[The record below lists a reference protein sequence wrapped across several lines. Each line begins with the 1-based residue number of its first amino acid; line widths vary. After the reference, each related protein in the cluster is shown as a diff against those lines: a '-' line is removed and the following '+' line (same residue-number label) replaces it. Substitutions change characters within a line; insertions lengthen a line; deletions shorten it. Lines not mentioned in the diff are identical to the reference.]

1 MAAVVLF
8 CFLLYIIGGTAAH
21 NHMKISSIILLL
33 FSSFHVSAQELF
45 PSIHQRE
52 SEFYR
57 TNPERVGSEVV
68 RSEGKHHASLKK
80 GESLNGI
87 IYGFHPYWMNGA
99 EVNYDFSLLTH
110 LAYFNGDVD
119 AATGNFSSTHS
130 WSSAAAVTKAKQH
143 GVKVHFTITQFSD
156 HTTLFNSYPS
166 KMNLIKNIIAQINV
180 RGADGCNVDVEGTSG
195 FTTALADSFR
205 MFIKTLGDSL
215 HARGKELC
223 VELPAVDWSSG
234 WFVFGPAFFS
244 FVGNSADHY
253 FLMAYDYWWSG
264 SSTAGPV
271 APLRSSQVT
280 SSWHALRSIH
290 TYLSKGCPPKKL
302 IAGFPYYGL
311 DWPTVSSA
319 AMAAATADANS
330 RTYSVVKNNYIDTIP
345 PSRQFWSSTYNTRYY
360 SYVSGSTWRQTWY
373 DDSLSL
379 SMKYD
384 SIRALNIAGTG
395 MWALGYD
402 GAEKELW
409 NALRRS
415 FVTTVHDDGAVP
427 VRFELSQNF
436 PNPFNPSTELRF
448 TVQSGGTASLK
459 VYSII
464 GKQIGILFNDRTE
477 SGKEYRVRF
486 DAAGYPS
493 GVYIALLES
502 AGQTRIRRM
511 VLVK

>member
-1 MAAVVLF
+1 MKYLKL
-8 CFLLYIIGGTAAH
+8 CFLLFGIP
-21 NHMKISSIILLL
+21 LLN
-33 FSSFHVSAQELF
+33 AQEGS

-57 TNPERVGSEVV
+57 AHPERVDAITIPSAEQP
-68 RSEGKHHASLKK
+68 KTALKK

-87 IYGFHPYWMNGA
+87 VYGFHPYWKNGA

-130 WSSAAAVTKAKQH
+130 WSSAAAVTKAKQN

-156 HTTLFNSYPS
+156 HTLLFNSYPA
-166 KMNLIKNIIAQINV
+166 KVNLIKNIVSQIAL

-195 FTTALADSFR
+195 FTLALADSFR
-205 MFIKTLGDSL
+205 KFIKALGDTL
-215 HARGKELC
+215 HTRGKELC

-234 WFVFGPAFFS
+234 WFVFGPEFFS
-244 FVGNSADHY
+244 YVGNSADQY

-280 SSWHALRSIH
+280 TSWHALRSIH
-290 TYLSKGCPPKKL
+290 TYLNKGCPPKKL

-311 DWPTVSSA
+311 DWPTVSPTALS
-319 AMAAATADANS
+319 AATADAES

-345 PSRQFWSSTYNTRYY
+345 LSRQFWSSTYNTRYY
-360 SYVSGSTWRQTWY
+360 SYVSGGTWRQTWY

-409 NALRRS
+409 NALRRA
-415 FVTTVHDDGAVP
+415 FVTSVQQDVLGPA
-427 VRFELSQNF
+427 RFELSQNY
-436 PNPFNPSTELRF
+436 PNPFNPSTTVAF
-448 TVQSGGTASLK
+448 TLHVPGFTTLAIYDALG
-459 VYSII
+459 
-464 GKQIGILFNDRTE
+464 
-477 SGKEYRVRF
+477 RVVVTLVNENLE
-486 DAAGYPS
+486 S
-493 GVYIALLES
+493 GVYHKRMFNASHLSSGIYFARLTSGGLS
-502 AGQTRIRRM
+502 QQKKM
-511 VLVK
+511 VLIK